1 MSSGPLLGRIGLL
14 RFDEFLSHGRSI
26 GGPGGERPRALHT
39 THTTTQGRRGGGGAA
54 SEASAEISSPPR
66 RKKKA
71 SVVAAAAGESHE
83 HGTMACYRALAL
95 HHLPASAPSL
105 HAPCARIGAHRPRPS
120 LVWCCAVAG
129 DQAEQPQDAVLKAI
143 SREESSLLLFFSFS
157 QTVDRLSVVIPTD
170 ASSFNGLSTSAPLVY
185 LVSDCYLM
193 AWHLLHLAN

>member
-54 SEASAEISSPPR
+54 SEASAGISSPPR

-83 HGTMACYRALAL
+83 HGTMACCRALAL
-95 HHLPASAPSL
+95 HLLPASAPSL
-105 HAPCARIGAHRPRPS
+105 RAPRARIGAHRPRPS
-120 LVWCCAVAG
+120 PVRCCAAAG
-129 DQAEQPQDAVLKAI
+129 DQAEPPQDTVLKAI
-143 SREESSLLLFFSFS
+143 SREESSFFFFY
-157 QTVDRLSVVIPTD
+157 LSPGRSTD
-170 ASSFNGLSTSAPLVY
+170 YPNSE
-185 LVSDCYLM
+185 
-193 AWHLLHLAN
+193 